1 MFCMKIE
8 HKSRCSIKIFYYTRK
23 IFNIFFLKSFT
34 ANFLLLCVFWE
45 FLILPINND
54 STTLQKTLIPKVL
67 KLTCRKLYVYLH
79 LPKINFIIRFSL
91 EILRKSYNMI
101 TEIIWELESKLC
113 LPSLSQDLVGL
124 TKKINISLCTCWQ
137 KLHSIP

>member
-23 IFNIFFLKSFT
+23 ILNIFFLKSFT
-34 ANFLLLCVFWE
+34 ANFLLLWVFWE

>member
-1 MFCMKIE
+1 MVFICITKISISYLTSFLRYCKDISKFV
-8 HKSRCSIKIFYYTRK
+8 KSKKNQLHPSYFPWD
-23 IFNIFFLKSFT
+23 T
-34 ANFLLLCVFWE
+34 ANLFGYFRYAWQR
-45 FLILPINND
+45 
-54 STTLQKTLIPKVL
+54 TPKMIVS
-67 KLTCRKLYVYLH
+67 TCRKLYVYLH
-79 LPKINFIIRFSL
+79 LLKINFIIRFSL